1 MALMALARRVASMV
15 HLLRLEVGGRRCGVL
30 AVAPLCVAGGQ
41 QRGRLIAYVLLLSS
55 HRCYSLRMAL
65 TVDWDEGALAELRG
79 LPVAERGAVMN
90 AIAKL
95 EAFGDQLGWP
105 HTSQVKGSRFGIREL
120 RPRAGRSGVEGAV
133 PAGGRRHGCARR
145 RPGSRA

>member
-1 MALMALARRVASMV
+1 
-15 HLLRLEVGGRRCGVL
+15 
-30 AVAPLCVAGGQ
+30 
-41 QRGRLIAYVLLLSS
+41 
-55 HRCYSLRMAL
+55 MAL

-105 HTSQVKGSRFGIREL
+105 RTSQVKGSRSGIREL
-120 RPRAGRSGVEGAV
+120 RPRAGRSPWRVLYRRVADAMVLLAVGPEAQHDKRGFARAVRSAEERLKEIEG
-133 PAGGRRHGCARR
+133 
-145 RPGSRA
+145 